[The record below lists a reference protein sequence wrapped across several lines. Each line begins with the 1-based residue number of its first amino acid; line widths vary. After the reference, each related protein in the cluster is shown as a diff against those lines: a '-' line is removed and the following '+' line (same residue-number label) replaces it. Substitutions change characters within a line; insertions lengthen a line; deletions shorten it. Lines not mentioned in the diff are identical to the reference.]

1 MTKNTQ
7 QPEPEEDEE
16 MNAIAKQ
23 IRPLPANVVPSE
35 LFLRQMRKRILALQ
49 PKDATGRAA

>member
-1 MTKNTQ
+1 MPKDTKR
-7 QPEPEEDEE
+7 PELEEGEE

-35 LFLRQMRKRILALQ
+35 LFVRMMRKRLLELQ
-49 PKDATGRAA
+49 PKDASGRAA